1 MFDMSLKNANIPEE
15 MARGVKRRDKTK
27 PIYEECCAKDDT
39 IGIEAA
45 KKMEDTFLEYC
56 KYLNNI
62 SSEKTPTGIYLTLI
76 ITGKEIMLP

>member
-15 MARGVKRRDKTK
+15 MASGVKRRDKTK
-27 PIYEECCAKDDT
+27 PIYAECCAKADA

-62 SSEKTPTGIYLTLI
+62 SSEKKLTGVYLTLR
-76 ITGKEIMLP
+76 ITEKEIMLP